1 MLVNH
6 SKQRALSGTVYTND
20 RHSGITLTAGA
31 IAGTDVHRSEFE
43 YPTLLDKVLWA
54 VNYRKRCQDPHSVA
68 HVH

>member
-6 SKQRALSGTVYTND
+6 SKQRALSGTVYSND
-20 RHSGITLTAGA
+20 QDPSGITLTTGA
-31 IAGTDVHRSEFE
+31 IAGMVQMHTVASSDIR
-43 YPTLLDKVLWA
+43 